1 MRNKN
6 NGARYWDRKVSS
18 QRNKKPERHRIA
30 KSNDMRFNIRQ
41 IFFSLHVKIHE
52 TLECKN
58 FIILSQEIRNGMKS
72 IRKNNANFCISF
84 FFFTR

>member
-6 NGARYWDRKVSS
+6 NGARYWDRKVSP
-18 QRNKKPERHRIA
+18 QRDKKAERHCIA

-58 FIILSQEIRNGMKS
+58 FIILS
-72 IRKNNANFCISF
+72 
-84 FFFTR
+84 

>member
-6 NGARYWDRKVSS
+6 NGARYWNRKVSS
-18 QRNKKPERHRIA
+18 QRNKKAERHRIA

-58 FIILSQEIRNGMKS
+58 FIILS
-72 IRKNNANFCISF
+72 
-84 FFFTR
+84 